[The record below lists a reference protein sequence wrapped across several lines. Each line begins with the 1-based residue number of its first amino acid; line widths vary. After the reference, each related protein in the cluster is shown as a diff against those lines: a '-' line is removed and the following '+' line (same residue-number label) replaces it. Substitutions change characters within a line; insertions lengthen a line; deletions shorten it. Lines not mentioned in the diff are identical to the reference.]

1 MIQPWR
7 FFGLKIR
14 APITFVQWVS
24 STQSSLRVV
33 HYLSKTSEMT
43 PEVFH
48 KSDQKAAGTTDPK
61 PKMANTPAPATRTRS
76 QAFGWHSLGLALPS
90 SNRLLA
96 RVKKQP
102 GMTARNWGSTNALS
116 ATGVRSLKGYI
127 DPSLI
132 YWNYWKNVKLKR
144 LRSDITKG

>member
-14 APITFVQWVS
+14 APFTFIQWVS
-24 STQSSLRVV
+24 SAQSSLRVV

-116 ATGVRSLKGYI
+116 ATGLRSLKGYI
-127 DPSLI
+127 HPSLI
-132 YWNYWKNVKLKR
+132 QETIGKNVKLKR
-144 LRSDITKG
+144 LRSDIMNG